1 MSTKPERVFFISRK
15 YLIFHIKSFSED
27 KVQHLNNIFE
37 SENKQL
43 KNHAVITCEFVKKKK
58 NSGTALPWT
67 YFTTLWI
74 LRVAS
79 LNLGDIN
86 K

>member
-15 YLIFHIKSFSED
+15 YLIFHIKSFSEG

-58 NSGTALPWT
+58 NLAQPCLGPILPHSGFCELPPLT
-67 YFTTLWI
+67 
-74 LRVAS
+74 
-79 LNLGDIN
+79 
-86 K
+86 